1 MKILTLNTW
10 GKNGPTERRSV
21 LVQAI
26 LDLAPDVACLQEV
39 TDPAL
44 LEAFA
49 NYPVRLHAPQA
60 GLAILSRFPV
70 SSSRTF
76 TYSAVSPLEPYRR
89 QLFLAELSC
98 AAGPLWLGN
107 THLAWRAED
116 EPTRLAQVEQLLY
129 WGASLSFLSGRVPH
143 RGASLK
149 PTVLLAGDFNAAP
162 DQAPIARIR
171 EGGFTDLF
179 GQLHPNEA
187 GITWDNA
194 NPYIQS
200 HAVRFPDRRIDFLF
214 LRQDPAGPFK
224 PVQCEVACRQPSAA
238 GGHPS
243 DHYGVLATLLP

>member
-10 GKNGPTERRSV
+10 GKNGPAERRSV

-49 NYPVRLHAPQA
+49 DYPVRLHAPQG
-60 GLAILSRFPV
+60 GLAILSRFP
-70 SSSRTF
+70 SRSSRTF
-76 TYSAVSPLEPYRR
+76 TYSAVSPLESYRR
-89 QLFLAELSC
+89 LLLLAELSC

-116 EPTRLAQVEQLLY
+116 EPTRLAQVEQLLF
-129 WGASLSFLSGRVPH
+129 WVASLQPS
-143 RGASLK
+143 
-149 PTVLLAGDFNAAP
+149 VLLAGDFNASP

-214 LRQDPAGPFK
+214 VRQDPAGPLK
-224 PVQCEVACRQPSAA
+224 PVHCEVACRRPSAA

>member
-10 GKNGPTERRSV
+10 GKNGPADRRAL

-26 LDLAPDVACLQEV
+26 RDLDPDVACLQEV
-39 TDPAL
+39 TDPGL
-44 LEAFA
+44 LEALA
-49 NYPVRLHAPQA
+49 DYPVRLHAPQG
-60 GLAILSRFPV
+60 GLATLSRFPA
-70 SSSRTF
+70 SSSRIF

-89 QLFLAELSC
+89 QLLLAELSC
-98 AAGPLWLGN
+98 AAGPLWVGN

-129 WGASLSFLSGRVPH
+129 WVATLRP
-143 RGASLK
+143 A
-149 PTVLLAGDFNAAP
+149 VLLAGDFNAAP

-179 GQLHPNEA
+179 GHLHPDEA

-224 PVQCEVACRQPSAA
+224 PARCEVVCQQPFAA
-238 GGHPS
+238 GGYPS
-243 DHYGVLATLLP
+243 DHYGVLAALLP

>member
-10 GKNGPTERRSV
+10 GNNGPPERRQA
-21 LVQAI
+21 LVQALRN
-26 LDLAPDVACLQEV
+26 LDPDLACLQEV
-39 TDPAL
+39 IDPAL
-44 LEAFA
+44 LEAFSD
-49 NYPVRLHAPQA
+49 YPARLHAPQG
-60 GLAILSRFPV
+60 GLAILSRFP
-70 SSSRTF
+70 SRSSRIV

-89 QLFLAELSC
+89 QLLLAELSC
-98 AAGPLWLGN
+98 AAGPLWVGN

-129 WGASLSFLSGRVPH
+129 WVTSLQP
-143 RGASLK
+143 A
-149 PTVLLAGDFNAAP
+149 VLLAGDFNASP

-171 EGGFTDLF
+171 QGGFTDLF
-179 GQLHPNEA
+179 GHLHPDEA

-194 NPYIQS
+194 NPHIQS

-224 PVQCEVACRQPSAA
+224 PVQCEVACRAPAVRE
-238 GGHPS
+238 GYPS